1 MCLRHGGAGEETRS
15 FRCCVIWQM
24 SGPTAKIHGRWL
36 RPVEQLIAAAK
47 HNRHGHRDA
56 TMLLIA
62 YRHGLRAAELV
73 DLRWEQIDFAA
84 AMLHVR
90 RVKRGT
96 LATHPI
102 SGDELRALAASSA
115 SRIRLSSPRS
125 VTRRSIRQALPAS
138 SSAPGAGGQAR
149 LQGAPTRYATPA
161 AMRSPIRATTRASCR
176 PTSGTS
182 RYSTPFA
189 VPS

>member
-1 MCLRHGGAGEETRS
+1 
-15 FRCCVIWQM
+15 
-24 SGPTAKIHGRWL
+24 
-36 RPVEQLIAAAK
+36 
-47 HNRHGHRDA
+47 
-56 TMLLIA
+56 MLLIA

-102 SGDELRALAASSA
+102 SGDELRALG
-115 SRIRLSSPRS
+115 RLKREQDPFVFTSERY
-125 VTRRSIRQALPAS
+125 
-138 SSAPGAGGQAR
+138 APFHTAGFARVVERAGAGGQAR

>member
-1 MCLRHGGAGEETRS
+1 VTEPERRIWSRVNVVALNDRRGLVKTEEPTTMSTPALALVKPAPLTRATPLRRPNAAYRTREHLTES
-15 FRCCVIWQM
+15 E
-24 SGPTAKIHGRWL
+24 
-36 RPVEQLIAAAK
+36 VEQLIAAAM

-102 SGDELRALAASSA
+102 SGDELRALG
-115 SRIRLSSPRS
+115 RLKGE
-125 VTRRSIRQALPAS
+125 QDPAS
-138 SSAPGAGGQAR
+138 PFVFTSERYAPFHTAGFARVVERAGAGGQAR
-149 LQGAPTRYATPA
+149 LQGAPT
-161 AMRSPIRATTRASCR
+161 C
-176 PTSGTS
+176 
-182 RYSTPFA
+182 
-189 VPS
+189 